1 MTGTH
6 ETYWWEAPTS
16 ASHVAPAP
24 ASRGQVPR
32 TLALP
37 PGWPTGKVLTD
48 GPSSGNRPSLESRP
62 FWFSRASAPPRPA
75 LFTPASPHRI
85 GAFCRALRKMSPSCF
100 RAPGAICCRCV
111 QESRF
116 GRLGF
121 RVAPAARILPESRNP
136 GWGAS
141 LRTCVR
147 PTPILG
153 ALPATS
159 SVPECNPYT
168 GKDP

>member
-75 LFTPASPHRI
+75 LFTPAPHRERPLPAQGLI
-85 GAFCRALRKMSPSCF
+85 STPVPDLSFLKCALSIVKWVPRRTPRVPARPPSADPSGTAQSWVGRTVQALRTLDRDF
-100 RAPGAICCRCV
+100 RGPACDG
-111 QESRF
+111 
-116 GRLGF
+116 LG
-121 RVAPAARILPESRNP
+121 
-136 GWGAS
+136 
-141 LRTCVR
+141 
-147 PTPILG
+147 
-153 ALPATS
+153 
-159 SVPECNPYT
+159 T
-168 GKDP
+168 GM